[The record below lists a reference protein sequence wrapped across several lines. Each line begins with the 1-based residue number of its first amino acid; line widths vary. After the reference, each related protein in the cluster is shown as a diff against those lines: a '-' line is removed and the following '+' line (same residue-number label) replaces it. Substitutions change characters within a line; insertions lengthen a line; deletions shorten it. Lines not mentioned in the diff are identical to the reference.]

1 MTSARRV
8 DCAHCSPTADVN
20 CTHANC
26 THTPQLPWDT
36 LHAAWVKRY
45 MSWFERLRA
54 VLDGTFPEL
63 SVAPCATTG
72 CPHNSSSRSQVA
84 QHGPWHDE
92 IDAAAPSIFQ
102 QQQ

>member
-1 MTSARRV
+1 MLS
-8 DCAHCSPTADVN
+8 DG
-20 CTHANC
+20 
-26 THTPQLPWDT
+26 
-36 LHAAWVKRY
+36 LHLSERGNAFL
-45 MSWFERLRA
+45 FERLRA